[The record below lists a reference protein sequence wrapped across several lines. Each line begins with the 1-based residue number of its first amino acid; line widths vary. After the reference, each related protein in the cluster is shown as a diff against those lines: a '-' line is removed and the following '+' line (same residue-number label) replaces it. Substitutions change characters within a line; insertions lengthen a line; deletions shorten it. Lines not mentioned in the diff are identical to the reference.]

1 MSDDKVKLARFS
13 ETVPARE
20 HNTDNEELPPLPGCI
35 WSPGPSLT
43 VKRTFS
49 PVCHGCLWAV
59 ALAND
64 ERQGETS
71 HLLINEVDTRIW
83 PGHATE
89 IRAWHALRVRS
100 DEEQRTVAL
109 SAFSRESQ
117 SPSAAIDHGPQDPLH
132 LVSCWNNAARY
143 HGLPTMSTVQQDPRI
158 RQYSPLQQTLTLSP
172 QLLFLS
178 RPETSGSAQQ
188 SKSQDAKP
196 VRWEH
201 ASYDQMR
208 RQSVASNVSSR
219 SSMSRRQDSG
229 SPTRFSIESRGS
241 PASSS
246 GESTSSVS
254 SHIADLSEMS
264 AAPFCSSLTGIFGLT
279 TECLACGYRYVSVH
293 ELADHQRMVHGM
305 ADVIF

>member
-109 SAFSRESQ
+109 VSAFAGSFAKGQ
-117 SPSAAIDHGPQDPLH
+117 PVPSATNMLEQ
-132 LVSCWNNAARY
+132 R
-143 HGLPTMSTVQQDPRI
+143 
-158 RQYSPLQQTLTLSP
+158 SPLPRTP
-172 QLLFLS
+172 NNVD
-178 RPETSGSAQQ
+178 SAT
-188 SKSQDAKP
+188 
-196 VRWEH
+196 
-201 ASYDQMR
+201 
-208 RQSVASNVSSR
+208 R
-219 SSMSRRQDSG
+219 S
-229 SPTRFSIESRGS
+229 EN
-241 PASSS
+241 
-246 GESTSSVS
+246 SSVQ
-254 SHIADLSEMS
+254 S
-264 AAPFCSSLTGIFGLT
+264 AA
-279 TECLACGYRYVSVH
+279 
-293 ELADHQRMVHGM
+293 
-305 ADVIF
+305 ADVDLVPTTPVLKPSRDVRLRATK